1 MKKSFDLTDPKHKPA
16 RVVEAIKHQVRK
28 YIRRERRKP
37 VPEEADFWAFDCKV
51 GREGPEREVAEKD
64 LGKAIDEAA
73 AAEWEA
79 VYIEIAATAV
89 KRSGKA
95 PDASSDTTAE

>member
-73 AAEWEA
+73 AAQWEA

-89 KRSGKA
+89 KRSGRGVEPP
-95 PDASSDTTAE
+95 PDETAQ

>member
-1 MKKSFDLTDPKHKPA
+1 MKKSFGLRDPKHKPE
-16 RVVEAIKHQVRK
+16 RVVESVKHQVRK

-51 GREGPEREVAEKD
+51 GREGPERDVAEKD

-73 AAEWEA
+73 AEQWEA
-79 VYIEIAATAV
+79 VYVEIVATAV

-95 PDASSDTTAE
+95 PDDSPSS